1 MLSFKTLVSLEDNI
15 TYMRKGLNFI
25 TIQFEFLK
33 IDILDQYFVM
43 LYIFIGKYKR
53 LTSNQ
58 WISCHKFTG
67 KVKVHVQEANTV
79 CKS

>member
-1 MLSFKTLVSLEDNI
+1 MLSFKTLVSLDDNI

-33 IDILDQYFVM
+33 INILDQYFVM

-58 WISCHKFTG
+58 
-67 KVKVHVQEANTV
+67 
-79 CKS
+79 

>member
-58 WISCHKFTG
+58 
-67 KVKVHVQEANTV
+67 
-79 CKS
+79 

>member
-1 MLSFKTLVSLEDNI
+1 MLSLKTLVSLDDNI

-33 IDILDQYFVM
+33 INILDQYFVM

-58 WISCHKFTG
+58 WISCHKFTE
-67 KVKVHVQEANTV
+67 KVKVHMQETNTV